1 MNVNMGLDVG
11 FGDVKIVA
19 NIVDDEGRETIAH
32 LKYPTAIAY
41 AKDGIIGDLAEQE
54 EYEFD
59 GRTFVVGNTALQ
71 SQNVF
76 ATRGIEFLLTY
87 SPLLAYKAMAGILQP
102 ASLRLPDLLSAKK
115 RLCLGIPLAYY
126 GKRHELQRRFSA
138 YNVSGNTVEFDHI
151 EVRAQAQGILFD
163 YMLDEHGSPLI
174 ERVNQNVLVLDIGFN
189 TVDVL
194 AVIEGRPNREWSGM
208 LENAGICRVCKDLK
222 TYLQKE
228 LSFNL
233 CEQVVKNA
241 LQKGRISLYGASRD
255 LSTYIRKTT
264 EAYSD
269 WLSREVQS
277 GWDAFIK
284 RADRLIIAGGGAYY
298 VHDLRRNY
306 PERFVLVPDESEY
319 SNAWGF
325 LKFALGAHPAADI

>member
-1 MNVNMGLDVG
+1 MNVNIGLDVG
-11 FGDVKIVA
+11 FGDVKIVT
-19 NIVDDEGRETIAH
+19 NIVDDEGRETIAL

-54 EYEFD
+54 EYEFN
-59 GRTFVVGNTALQ
+59 GRTFVVGSAALQ

-87 SPLLAYKAMAGILQP
+87 SPLLAYKAIAGIEQP
-102 ASLRLPDLLSAKK
+102 ASLHLPDLLSAKK

-126 GKRHELQRRFSA
+126 PKRHELQRGLSA
-138 YNVSGNTVEFDHI
+138 YNVSGNTIQFDNI
-151 EVRAQAQGILFD
+151 EVRAQGQGILFD
-163 YMLDEHGSPLI
+163 YMLDDHGRPLSDRI
-174 ERVNQNVLVLDIGFN
+174 NQNVLVLDIGFN

-208 LENAGICRVCKDLK
+208 MKDAGICRICEDLK

-228 LSFNL
+228 FNFNL
-233 CEQVVKNA
+233 CEQVVKDV
-241 LQKGRISLYGASRD
+241 LQKGHVSLYGASMD
-255 LSTYIRKTT
+255 LSTCIRKTT

-269 WLSREVQS
+269 WLSREVNS
-277 GWDAFIK
+277 GWDGFLK

-298 VHDLRRNY
+298 VRNLRHKY
-306 PERFVLVPDESEY
+306 PEQFVLVPDDSEY

-325 LKFALGAHPAADI
+325 LKFALGAS